1 MLSNSKYS
9 VSTTPS
15 EKYEFMHSLKLPIHI
30 YQMLLASKNIEI
42 ELPNSSTAEGYI
54 YDHGNRIATVTS
66 VGTIA
71 DSDSYILDNDMKS
84 LIFHGKL
91 DKKLH
96 AVGDVDILASEL
108 RTKTKKKEQER
119 SESKIKIIN
128 KPVDASVNDIDISL
142 ATEVKTKTK
151 RKEQE
156 GHENKP
162 KNMNKSANSIL
173 SPDEVAATKRS
184 KYDATNAS
192 SKPLHAATN
201 QWLVM
206 RKMPSNITLNQI
218 KIFFSGLTVVNI
230 YAFVPPS
237 PTTTSDSI
245 EKGNVDIYVE
255 FESINGASLG
265 YYRNNESITSSG
277 TDAVPVTLEYVSNSE
292 AFWAKG
298 TCFNMSKISSLQ
310 AITASKMPACITQ
323 VCSLA
328 PAVAIQK
335 WLFLENEVLHPDS
348 LVGFSSSNR
357 AKNNLKLCKMEP
369 YFYNS
374 TVLIADHKHAVISP
388 QLSHESEHVTAIDT
402 IIQETMQ
409 VLHQVT
415 LTHSSYLLDTFRESG
430 GSAGTEAARVSSDEW
445 MESLSRIKE
454 LYEILYILSVK
465 QRDNLCI
472 LV

>member
-1 MLSNSKYS
+1 L
-9 VSTTPS
+9 
-15 EKYEFMHSLKLPIHI
+15 
-30 YQMLLASKNIEI
+30 
-42 ELPNSSTAEGYI
+42 
-54 YDHGNRIATVTS
+54 
-66 VGTIA
+66 
-71 DSDSYILDNDMKS
+71 
-84 LIFHGKL
+84 
-91 DKKLH
+91 
-96 AVGDVDILASEL
+96 
-108 RTKTKKKEQER
+108 
-119 SESKIKIIN
+119 
-128 KPVDASVNDIDISL
+128 
-142 ATEVKTKTK
+142 
-151 RKEQE
+151 
-156 GHENKP
+156 
-162 KNMNKSANSIL
+162 
-173 SPDEVAATKRS
+173 
-184 KYDATNAS
+184 
-192 SKPLHAATN
+192 
-201 QWLVM
+201 
-206 RKMPSNITLNQI
+206 
-218 KIFFSGLTVVNI
+218 
-230 YAFVPPS
+230 
-237 PTTTSDSI
+237 DSI

-430 GSAGTEAARVSSDEW
+430 GSVGTEAARVSSDEW